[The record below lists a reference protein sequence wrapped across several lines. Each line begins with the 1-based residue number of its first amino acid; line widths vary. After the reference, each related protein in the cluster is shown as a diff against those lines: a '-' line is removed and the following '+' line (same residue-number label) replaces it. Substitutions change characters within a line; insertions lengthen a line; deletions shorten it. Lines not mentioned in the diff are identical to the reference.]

1 MSMDF
6 SFIEGYGVEFS
17 ELVHNINASGPSVEI
32 EESVYEILEHEEP
45 KTDGIAYALSD
56 GEMYI
61 YAYMLSPL
69 KTKNARFWEE
79 EELKEVITKE
89 LNGMLSPHIEVEE
102 IRTFVQDNFTYHL
115 CELYI

>member
-17 ELVHNINASGPSVEI
+17 RLVQSVNISTPSVEV
-32 EESVYEILEHEEP
+32 EESICEILEHQEP

-56 GEMYI
+56 GDMYI

-79 EELKEVITKE
+79 EELKEVIIKE
-89 LNGMLSPHIEVEE
+89 LDDMLSPHVEIEE

>member
-17 ELVHNINASGPSVEI
+17 ELVHNLDASEPSLKI
-32 EESVYEILEHEEP
+32 EESIHEILEHQES

-56 GEMYI
+56 GYMYI

-69 KTKNARFWEE
+69 KTKNGRFWEE
-79 EELKEVITKE
+79 EELKEVIIKE
-89 LNGMLSPHIEVEE
+89 LNDMLSPHVEIEE
-102 IRTFVQDNFTYHL
+102 IRAFVQDNFTYHL

>member
-17 ELVHNINASGPSVEI
+17 ELVQNVNASGPSINVVESI
-32 EESVYEILEHEEP
+32 YETLEHQEP

>member
-17 ELVHNINASGPSVEI
+17 ELVHNINASALSVEV
-32 EESVYEILEHEEP
+32 EESIHEILEHQEP

-79 EELKEVITKE
+79 EELKEVIIKE
-89 LNGMLSPHIEVEE
+89 LNGMRSPHVEVEE
-102 IRTFVQDNFTYHL
+102 IRTFVKDNFTYHL

>member
-1 MSMDF
+1 MDF
-6 SFIEGYGVEFS
+6 NFIEGYGVEFS
-17 ELVHNINASGPSVEI
+17 ELVHNINASPHSVEL
-32 EESVYEILEHEEP
+32 EESIQEILEQQEP

-56 GEMYI
+56 GDMYI

-89 LNGMLSPHIEVEE
+89 LNGMLSPHVEIEE